1 MESIFISPITIFFIG
16 LFSALIGG
24 ILGWYWKKQAEGT
37 WKEDFLALE
46 KEQSKLRKKA
56 KKLEK
61 ENGRLKKQ
69 LDTWKEKTQQGEVE
83 FSEYKDRIKQELVTF
98 KEDVQTKDKTI
109 RQLESANQN
118 SKSNYERLEKAHTKL
133 NAKYKEDMADL
144 KEWRKNRDRFNRATK
159 DLTSRLKVSQEK
171 VVSLTSSNEKMAKE
185 IEENSA
191 FISKLRALK
200 ARNKKLQEDLTYWEK
215 KHYDCHHE
223 LAGIKEK
230 IETIEARNQELESQS
245 QSAIQTHEAMQQK
258 VQEFKTRFVEINDK
272 YHRLL
277 ASNESLTNA

>member
-16 LFSALIGG
+16 LFSALVGG
-24 ILGWYWKKQAEGT
+24 ILGWYWKKQSEGT

-46 KEQSKLRKKA
+46 KEQNKLEKKA

-83 FSEYKDRIKQELVTF
+83 FSEYKDRIKQELATL
-98 KEDVQTKDKTI
+98 KEENQNKDKSI
-109 RQLESANQN
+109 RQLESSNQN
-118 SKSNYERLEKAHTKL
+118 AKSNYERLEKAHTKL

-144 KEWRKNRDRFNRATK
+144 KEWRKNRDSFNRNTK
-159 DLTSRLKVSQEK
+159 DLKSRLKVAQEK
-171 VVSLTSSNEKMAKE
+171 VNSLTVSNEKMAKE

-223 LAGIKEK
+223 LAGLKEK
-230 IETIEARNQELESQS
+230 HEITANKNQELELQV
-245 QSAIQTHEAMQQK
+245 QSAAQTQQAMQQK
-258 VQEFKTRFVEINDK
+258 VQEFKTKFVEMNDK
-272 YHRLL
+272 YHRLVE
-277 ASNESLTNA
+277 SN